1 MISMIR
7 KIALALI
14 FLTSCSNIAYSEQA
28 RFIVGYF
35 SSFESDTVSEEYFKN
50 AKFSFANVKIG
61 RGPAS
66 TIVLAYINDG
76 VYEWRSADNI
86 KIYTNKEILVRS
98 SGFETDARY
107 FYDVIPQL
115 VDGFSGSGFLTFR
128 NPDLIRAKFS
138 YEIENLGDAVIT
150 RFGKDV
156 NVTLFKETIYVPL
169 IKWHAENIYYKS
181 EDGNII
187 RSINEHNPRVPKIK
201 IDFFYK

>member
-1 MISMIR
+1 MIR

-35 SSFESDTVSEEYFKN
+35 GSFESDTVSEEYFKN

-86 KIYTNKEILVRS
+86 KIYTNKEILLRS

-107 FYDVIPQL
+107 FYGFRRTDNGELYLAKIDQLKAGDSIQLNKEGDPADNYEDFEQGENFFEGRDVKHQKVYKNLNYEQYKWDNRSLLYYIDDDGQL
-115 VDGFSGSGFLTFR
+115 VL
-128 NPDLIRAKFS
+128 K
-138 YEIENLGDAVIT
+138 
-150 RFGKDV
+150 V
-156 NVTLFKETIYVPL
+156 N
-169 IKWHAENIYYKS
+169 
-181 EDGNII
+181 EDHTYPTG
-187 RSINEHNPRVPKIK
+187 V
-201 IDFFYK
+201 